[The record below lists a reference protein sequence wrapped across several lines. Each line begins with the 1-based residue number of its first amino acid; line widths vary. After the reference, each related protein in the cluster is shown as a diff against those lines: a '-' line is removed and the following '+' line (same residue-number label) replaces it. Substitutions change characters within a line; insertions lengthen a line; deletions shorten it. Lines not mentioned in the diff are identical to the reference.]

1 MNNDETDIRA
11 RAAYE
16 ASQRYYGIKDGPAY
30 DDKSLLAARKLPE
43 ASSYCRGWLRVPAL
57 PRRRLRSPNHRRRLQ
72 GLAPLKSKHSLASP
86 PSVASGSTE
95 VQSVR
100 PDKMHEAGG
109 K

>member
-30 DDKSLLAARKLPE
+30 DDKSLLAARAYWRIVVAAVMAAPVVE
-43 ASSYCRGWLRVPAL
+43 VVPV
-57 PRRRLRSPNHRRRLQ
+57 SPNHRRRLQ